1 MYPPAVADRYPDRV
15 AYIMAGSGETL
26 TYSQLD
32 RESNRLA
39 HVFRQHGIRG
49 GDTVALV
56 LENRLEWPVVV
67 AAGGAAGA
75 YRAPPPLDLHPPH
88 PPQPPPSV
96 PPPPL
101 T

>member
-39 HVFRQHGIRG
+39 HLFRRHGIRG
-49 GDTVALV
+49 GDTVAVV
-56 LENRLEWPVVV
+56 LENRIEWPVVV
-67 AAGGAAGA
+67 AAGGRCRACPPPPTRALHPAGGA
-75 YRAPPPLDLHPPH
+75 QPPAAPPPRAL
-88 PPQPPPSV
+88 
-96 PPPPL
+96 
-101 T
+101 

>member
-39 HVFRQHGIRG
+39 HLFRRHGIRG
-49 GDTVALV
+49 GDTVAVV
-56 LENRLEWPVVV
+56 LENRIEWPVVV
-67 AAGGAAGA
+67 AAGVWAGD
-75 YRAPPPLDLHPPH
+75 YVTPPPPH
-88 PPQPPPSV
+88 PGPAEGAGPPRQPRPRELS
-96 PPPPL
+96 
-101 T
+101 